1 MSKQHESLGGGD
13 DWARM
18 QVSRWGEAKSLGR
31 VSGKAEGGGS
41 GRVKSNRANGDVRGL
56 HTSLVPAK
64 KKSR

>member
-1 MSKQHESLGGGD
+1 MSKLHEHSSGGD
-13 DWARM
+13 DWTRM
-18 QVSRWGEAKSLGR
+18 QQSHRVEAKTLGG

-41 GRVKSNRANGDVRGL
+41 GTVKGNRANGDVRGL